1 MVHIPLSNECFR
13 LDLLLLKNSI
23 QEQTKHGKWKLIIM
37 EILFKNPNLS
47 RICWQGISKSKYSNS
62 CSEFPWMLP
71 LYGTK
76 YLRWKHQNSIY
87 SDPDVKLLYIRHQD
101 EWFRVFFAFT
111 DGLCI
116 MYLHFPKRSNLERSK
131 KPAELIKDHMRVI

>member
-1 MVHIPLSNECFR
+1 MVHIPLSNECFQ

-23 QEQTKHGKWKLIIM
+23 EEQTKHGKWKLIIM

-62 CSEFPWMLP
+62 CSEFPWVLP
-71 LYGTK
+71 QYGTK

-101 EWFRVFFAFT
+101 EWFRVFLHLLMDFAS
-111 DGLCI
+111 CI
-116 MYLHFPKRSNLERSK
+116 STFLKE
-131 KPAELIKDHMRVI
+131 VIWKEVKSLLS